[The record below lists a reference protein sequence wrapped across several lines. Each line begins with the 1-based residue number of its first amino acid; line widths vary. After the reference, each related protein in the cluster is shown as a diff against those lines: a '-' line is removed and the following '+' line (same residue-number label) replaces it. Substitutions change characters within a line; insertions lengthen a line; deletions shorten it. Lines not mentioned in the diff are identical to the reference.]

1 MAWPLGHK
9 ILQSWYLE
17 SALVMVIPAIRS
29 TVHFL
34 ITILPAIPDINIAN
48 SPITQQTGLS
58 IFAPYD
64 DNGLNLQ
71 TVSVTTELY
80 RSRLFSQCILFDI
93 CRVCHEHNSG
103 YHRKFGNRRA
113 WNSSVSAR
121 PLFITY
127 LIQYPAWKGLIL
139 KDSSVHNLVHIQHGK
154 DSLERKMK

>member
-9 ILQSWYLE
+9 ILQSWHLE
-17 SALVMVIPAIRS
+17 SALVMVIPAILS

-80 RSRLFSQCILFDI
+80 RLGCFRNAYCLTYAECVTSTIQDI
-93 CRVCHEHNSG
+93 T
-103 YHRKFGNRRA
+103 GN
-113 WNSSVSAR
+113 
-121 PLFITY
+121 LETD
-127 LIQYPAWKGLIL
+127 G
-139 KDSSVHNLVHIQHGK
+139 HGTHLYQQ
-154 DSLERKMK
+154 DPCLSLT